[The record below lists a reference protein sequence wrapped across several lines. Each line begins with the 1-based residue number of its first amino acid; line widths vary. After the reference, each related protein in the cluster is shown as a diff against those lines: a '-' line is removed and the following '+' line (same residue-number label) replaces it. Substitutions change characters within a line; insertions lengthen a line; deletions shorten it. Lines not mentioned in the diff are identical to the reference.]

1 MKNNVLF
8 RVDSS
13 SEIGLGHLMRC
24 LVLAQQYKKENII
37 FATQDLNGNA
47 NHKIINKNYELIILN
62 NNSPSEL
69 CKYIKLMDIGN
80 VIFDHYGI
88 DNIFEKTIKDKTGV
102 KILSFDDTYN
112 KHYCDILLNHNICAD
127 VNKYKGLVPKFCE
140 VRCGKEYTLIR
151 DEFYHI
157 KIRKRLAHSNIPV
170 IFLCLGGADVNNINL
185 KVLKI
190 LANLDNIIVNLATTS
205 ANKNISNLKTYAKA
219 HQSINICVD
228 YNVAELM
235 NKSDLAI
242 ITPSVISH
250 EAMFLGLPFIAIKT
264 ADNQEIMYQYLR
276 QINSPV
282 LKLNDLK
289 KIPEMIRKY
298 DQKD

>member
-24 LVLAQQYKKENII
+24 LVLAKQYKKENII
-37 FATQDLNGNA
+37 FAAQDLDGNA
-47 NHKIINKNYELIILN
+47 NQKIINKNYKLIILN
-62 NNSPSEL
+62 TNSSIEL
-69 CKYIKLMDIGN
+69 CEYIQLMNIDN

-88 DNIFEKTIKDKTGV
+88 DNNFEKKVKDKTGV
-102 KILSFDDTYN
+102 KILSFDDTYK
-112 KHYCDILLNHNICAD
+112 KHYCDVVLNHNICAD
-127 VNKYKGLVPKFCE
+127 ASKYKGLVPKFCE
-140 VRCGKEYTLIR
+140 VRCGKKYTLIR
-151 DEFYHI
+151 DEFYEV
-157 KIRKRLAHSNIPV
+157 KSRKRLTHKNILV

-190 LANLDNIIVNLATTS
+190 LTKLDKIKVTLATTS
-205 ANKNISNLKTYAKA
+205 ANKNIDKLRLYAKA
-219 HQSINICVD
+219 HRSINICVD
-228 YNVAELM
+228 FNVAELM
-235 NKSDLAI
+235 IKSNLAI

-276 QINSPV
+276 QINLPV

-298 DQKD
+298 DQKN